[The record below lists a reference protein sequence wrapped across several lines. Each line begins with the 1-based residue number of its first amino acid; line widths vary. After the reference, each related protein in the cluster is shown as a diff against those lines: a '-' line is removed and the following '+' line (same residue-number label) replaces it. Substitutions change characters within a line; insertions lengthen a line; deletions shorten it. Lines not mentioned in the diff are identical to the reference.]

1 MVSTT
6 LNSLG
11 LANKNGGRKK
21 KWHLGPE
28 NPGAIV
34 GIGMVWMCRGCVEKA
49 PVLMLLSIHFDSGPM
64 VND

>member
-21 KWHLGPE
+21 KWRLGPE

-34 GIGMVWMCRGCVEKA
+34 GIRMVWMCLGCVESTS
-49 PVLMLLSIHFDSGPM
+49 VDVVVDSL
-64 VND
+64 